1 MASITSY
8 RTDEG
13 QKKYLAR
20 ITLKGFRRTSR
31 SFDSQTDAKAWA
43 HRTESELKAQRDRGG
58 VRADVTTLTVRQIVE
73 RFLLDPTVRQLRWLP
88 DLSQLLA
95 AWADEYGSDRVS
107 TLGRLQKAAYRDKLL
122 AQKLSPAR
130 VNRYLAAF
138 RRMWTWGLE
147 NGYIMP
153 SQTWPPGLFLKEP
166 AAKEVLAT
174 ETEVSAVFCACDDV
188 DPALGILAR
197 FLVGTGARLSD
208 ALSVTWRDVDQANG
222 DVAIRGQKTGRPLR
236 VAMLAPAREAIRT
249 AGQVKHVSG
258 RVFWQYEH
266 RMSPRSQWVR
276 ARKGFP
282 KHLRD
287 MRLHD
292 CRHMCASLLAANG
305 ATDVELAAQLG
316 HATLQMVKRYSH
328 LRGGHRGA
336 AHDKLDKALG
346 GN

>member
-1 MASITSY
+1 MA
-8 RTDEG
+8 R
-13 QKKYLAR
+13 
-20 ITLKGFRRTSR
+20 
-31 SFDSQTDAKAWA
+31 
-43 HRTESELKAQRDRGG
+43 RTESELKAQRDRGG

-95 AWADEYGSDRVS
+95 ARADEYGSDRVS

-138 RRMWTWGLE
+138 RRMWTWGLL

-222 DVAIRGQKTGRPLR
+222 DVAIRGQKTGRPF
-236 VAMLAPAREAIRT
+236 ARGHACACKGGDPHSRP
-249 AGQVKHVSG
+249 GQNVSG

-292 CRHMCASLLAANG
+292 CRHMCASLLSSQWRNRCG
-305 ATDVELAAQLG
+305 ARSPTWACNPADGE
-316 HATLQMVKRYSH
+316 TLQPSP
-328 LRGGHRGA
+328 RGSSRRRS
-336 AHDKLDKALG
+336 
-346 GN
+346 